1 MKLLTVIVPSYNSE
15 DYLERCIDSLL
26 IKDERLEILIVNDG
40 STDQTSKIANNY
52 TRNYPDYVRVIHQQN
67 KGHGGAINTGLKE
80 TTGAYIKVVD
90 SDDWVDQKSL
100 KRILD
105 VVEKFVDN
113 KNDIDLL
120 INNYVYERGEKL
132 LNRTVNFKGTFPEDQ
147 RFRWADVKQFSIG
160 EVLMMHA
167 LIYKTEFLKQMN
179 FKLPEHTFYV
189 DNLFVYLP
197 LQKVQTMYY
206 LDVNLYRYFIGR
218 EDQSIVEENMIKNI
232 EQQLRVNHLMI
243 QATRWDEKTKLA
255 AEDYLIKHLKIVMG
269 ISSSLLNQ
277 IDSTEAMYK
286 KQRLWQSLKTTNQY
300 VYNKISNSLVVK
312 VVKMNSRVGIKTS
325 RKLYRLARTLGGY

>member
-1 MKLLTVIVPSYNSE
+1 
-15 DYLERCIDSLL
+15 
-26 IKDERLEILIVNDG
+26 
-40 STDQTSKIANNY
+40 
-52 TRNYPDYVRVIHQQN
+52 
-67 KGHGGAINTGLKE
+67 
-80 TTGAYIKVVD
+80 
-90 SDDWVDQKSL
+90 
-100 KRILD
+100 
-105 VVEKFVDN
+105 
-113 KNDIDLL
+113 
-120 INNYVYERGEKL
+120 
-132 LNRTVNFKGTFPEDQ
+132 
-147 RFRWADVKQFSIG
+147 
-160 EVLMMHA
+160 
-167 LIYKTEFLKQMN
+167 MN

-243 QATRWDEKTKLA
+243 QATRWDEKTKPA

-286 KQRLWQSLKTTNQY
+286 KQRLWQSLKTTN
-300 VYNKISNSLVVK
+300 
-312 VVKMNSRVGIKTS
+312 
-325 RKLYRLARTLGGY
+325 